1 MRTRC
6 SFWTRGSL
14 AHSKRHAAMPN
25 LELPT
30 RMLPRVLLPTLAALG
45 AILHPERADLVGITS
60 ETIGVFKFERILSQL
75 LQDRNGRAMLR
86 DRQRISEH
94 SLLKARLCERGS
106 LGHAY
111 AKFMDSRQFEPS
123 ARPPVRFVQDK
134 QSRYIAIRLR
144 EIHDILHVLY
154 DCPTTLK
161 GELTLKAIEFV
172 QYGLPAHWASAYF
185 APSRLPL
192 AERNFLTN
200 QLFPWAIRTA
210 SKAPNLLS
218 FDYESLFHTPID
230 QLRDDW
236 KIERIPCSSA

>member
-1 MRTRC
+1 MFVLDKGTSCAQQATRRDAKLRTTYKNVTASTATHFSR
-6 SFWTRGSL
+6 SGGYTT
-14 AHSKRHAAMPN
+14 P
-25 LELPT
+25 
-30 RMLPRVLLPTLAALG
+30 G
-45 AILHPERADLVGITS
+45 A
-60 ETIGVFKFERILSQL
+60 
-75 LQDRNGRAMLR
+75 GR
-86 DRQRISEH
+86 
-94 SLLKARLCERGS
+94 
-106 LGHAY
+106 
-111 AKFMDSRQFEPS
+111 FSRQFEPS